1 LIKKVLYNAPASKN
15 TPTSYNIPTDGSQ
28 ILKSLQ
34 IVFMEEHGSC
44 TRRMNEGLHPAGE
57 MRESITDWKPHHQEL
72 TWPWCS
78 RLVATSGTS
87 ASCRPKT
94 RITAVHTTLSL
105 KKQPQ
110 PP

>member
-1 LIKKVLYNAPASKN
+1 LSSWRNMVLALDTWRKVYIQLERWENQDNWLEAP
-15 TPTSYNIPTDGSQ
+15 PPRQ
-28 ILKSLQ
+28 
-34 IVFMEEHGSC
+34 
-44 TRRMNEGLHPAGE
+44 
-57 MRESITDWKPHHQEL
+57 L

-105 KKQPQ
+105 TKQPQ